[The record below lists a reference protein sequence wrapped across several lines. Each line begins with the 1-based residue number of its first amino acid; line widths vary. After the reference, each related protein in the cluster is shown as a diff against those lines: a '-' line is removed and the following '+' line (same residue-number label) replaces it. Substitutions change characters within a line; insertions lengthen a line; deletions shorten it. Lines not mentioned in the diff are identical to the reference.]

1 LPASSGASPP
11 GEPPIPTDPPGA
23 RDRTLGALFLLV
35 TILGW
40 GLNWPIL
47 KSLLA
52 ELPPLTARGW
62 AGVWAMAGLLL
73 AASLARERIGVPDGA
88 WPRLLLYSA
97 LNVTAWMGCATV
109 GLLWIGAGE
118 GAIIAYTMPAW
129 AALLAWP
136 LLGERLTVAR
146 VAALVLAM
154 GGVLVLLAADVSLG
168 MAGWPGAAI
177 ILAGAVLFAG
187 GTILTKRAP
196 LDMPPLALVG
206 WQVGLG
212 CLPLLLA
219 GFLLETPDFAALS
232 PGGWAA
238 MAYMAALPLCLC
250 YLAWFAALRRLPA
263 GAAAIGTLLTP
274 VVGVLAGAL
283 ALGEPLGLREVAAL
297 LLTLGGILLALR
309 S

>member
-1 LPASSGASPP
+1 MPP
-11 GEPPIPTDPPGA
+11 RRAPISAEAATA
-23 RDRTLGALFLLV
+23 RARTLGALFLLV

-62 AGVWAMAGLLL
+62 AGAAAMGGLLL
-73 AASLARERIGVPDGA
+73 AAWLTGERVGVPRGA
-88 WPRLLLYSA
+88 WPRLLLFSG

-109 GLLWIGAGE
+109 GLLWVDAGE
-118 GAIIAYTMPAW
+118 GAIIAYTMPAI

-136 LLGERLTVAR
+136 MLAERFTLARGLALL
-146 VAALVLAM
+146 LAM
-154 GGVLVLLAADVSLG
+154 GGVLVLLGADVEIGL
-168 MAGWPGAAI
+168 AKLPGALI
-177 ILAGAVLFAG
+177 ILAGAVLFAY
-187 GTILTKRAP
+187 GTILTKKAP

-212 CLPLLLA
+212 CLPMLAAGLLLERA
-219 GFLLETPDFAALS
+219 DFAALS

-250 YLAWFAALRRLPA
+250 YLTWFAALRRLPA

-274 VVGVLAGAL
+274 VVGVMAGAA
-283 ALGEPLGLREVAAL
+283 ALGEPLGLREGLAL
-297 LLTLGGILLALR
+297 LLTLGGIVLALR

>member
-1 LPASSGASPP
+1 MPVSSAAWRRRA
-11 GEPPIPTDPPGA
+11 PIPAEAATA
-23 RDRTLGALFLLV
+23 RGRTLGALFLLV

-47 KSLLA
+47 KALLE

-62 AGVWAMAGLLL
+62 AGVWAMAGLLF
-73 AASLARERIGVPDGA
+73 AAWLARERVGVPRGA
-88 WPRLLLYSA
+88 WGRLLLYSG
-97 LNVTAWMGCATV
+97 LNVTAWMGCATI

-129 AALLAWP
+129 AALLAVP
-136 LLGERLTVAR
+136 MLGERLTAAR

-154 GGVLVLLAADVSLG
+154 GGVAVLLAADLSLG
-168 MAGWPGAAI
+168 MAALPGAAI
-177 ILAGAVLFAG
+177 ILAGAVLFAY

-238 MAYMAALPLCLC
+238 LAYMAALPLCLC
-250 YLAWFAALRRLPA
+250 YLAWFAALKRLPA

-274 VVGVLAGAL
+274 VVGVLAGAA
-283 ALGEPLGLREVAAL
+283 ALGEPLGLREVVAL
-297 LLTLGGILLALR
+297 LLTLGGIVLALR
-309 S
+309 R

>member
-1 LPASSGASPP
+1 M
-11 GEPPIPTDPPGA
+11 
-23 RDRTLGALFLLV
+23 LGAVFLTV

-47 KSLLA
+47 KALLA

-73 AASLARERIGVPDGA
+73 AAWLARERIGVPRGA
-88 WPRLLLYSA
+88 WGRLLLYSG

-136 LLGERLTVAR
+136 MLGERFTLAR
-146 VAALVLAM
+146 AAALVLAM
-154 GGVLVLLAADVSLG
+154 TGVAVLLAADLRLG
-168 MAGWPGAAI
+168 AAMLPGALI
-177 ILAGAVLFAG
+177 ILAGAILFAY

-212 CLPLLLA
+212 CLPMLLA
-219 GFLLETPDFAALS
+219 GFWLETPDFAALS
-232 PGGWAA
+232 PQGWAA
-238 MAYMAALPLCLC
+238 MVYMAALPLCLC
-250 YLAWFAALRRLPA
+250 YLAWFAALKKLPA
-263 GAAAIGTLLTP
+263 GAAAIGTLATP
-274 VVGVLAGAL
+274 VVGVLAGAAVL
-283 ALGEPLGLREVAAL
+283 AEPLGARE
-297 LLTLGGILLALR
+297 LLALALTLAGILFALR

>member
-1 LPASSGASPP
+1 LPASSAASPRRT
-11 GEPPIPTDPPGA
+11 PIPADAAAA
-23 RDRTLGALFLLV
+23 RAHTIGALFLLV

-47 KSLLA
+47 KALLE

-62 AGVWAMAGLLL
+62 SGVAAMAGLLF
-73 AASLARERIGVPDGA
+73 AAWVLRERIGVPAGA
-88 WPRLLLYSA
+88 WGRLLLYSG

-109 GLLWIGAGE
+109 GLRWIGAGE
-118 GAIIAYTMPAW
+118 GAIIAYTMPVW

-136 LLGERLTVAR
+136 MLGERFSPGRA
-146 VAALVLAM
+146 AALVLAM
-154 GGVLVLLAADVSLG
+154 GGVLVLLAADLSIG
-168 MAGWPGAAI
+168 RMAWPGAAI
-177 ILAGAVLFAG
+177 ILAGAILFAC

-238 MAYMAALPLCLC
+238 LAYMAALPMCLC
-250 YLAWFAALRRLPA
+250 YLAWFAALKRLPA

-274 VVGVLAGAL
+274 VVGVLAGAV
-283 ALGEPLGLREVAAL
+283 ALGEPLGLREVLAL

>member
-1 LPASSGASPP
+1 LPRGRGPIPPDAASSRGQA
-11 GEPPIPTDPPGA
+11 
-23 RDRTLGALFLLV
+23 LGALFLLV

-47 KSLLA
+47 KALLE

-62 AGVWAMAGLLL
+62 AGVWSMGGLLL
-73 AASLARERIGVPDGA
+73 AAWFAGERISVPQGA
-88 WPRLLLYSA
+88 WGRLVLLSG

-136 LLGERLTVAR
+136 MLGERLTLAR
-146 VAALVLAM
+146 AGALVLAM
-154 GGVLVLLAADVSLG
+154 GGVVVLLAADLTLG
-168 MAGWPGAAI
+168 MATLPGAAI
-177 ILAGAVLFAG
+177 ILAGAVLFAC
-187 GTILTKRAP
+187 GTILTKRSP
-196 LDMPPLALVG
+196 LDMPPLALVA

-212 CLPLLLA
+212 CLPLLLV
-219 GFLLETPDFAALS
+219 GMVVETADFRGLS
-232 PGGWAA
+232 NAGWAA
-238 MAYMAALPLCLC
+238 MAYMALLPLCIC
-250 YLAWFAALRRLPA
+250 YLAWFAALKRLPA

-274 VVGVLAGAL
+274 VVGVLAAAV
-283 ALGEPLGLREVAAL
+283 ALGEPLGLREVLAL
-297 LLTLGGILLALR
+297 VLTLGGIILALR

>member
-1 LPASSGASPP
+1 MPVSSVASPP
-11 GEPPIPTDPPGA
+11 RGPPIPPDAASPRA
-23 RDRTLGALFLLV
+23 RTLGALFLLV

-47 KSLLA
+47 KALLQ

-62 AGVWAMAGLLL
+62 SGVWAMAGLL
-73 AASLARERIGVPDGA
+73 AAAWLLRERVGVPAGA
-88 WPRLLLYSA
+88 WGRLLLYSG

-118 GAIIAYTMPAW
+118 GAMIAYTMPAW

-136 LLGERLTVAR
+136 MLGERLTAAR
-146 VAALVLAM
+146 VAALALAM
-154 GGVLVLLAADVSLG
+154 SGVAVLLAADLTLG
-168 MAGWPGAAI
+168 LAVLPGAVI
-177 ILAGAVLFAG
+177 ILAGAVLFAF
-187 GTILTKRAP
+187 GTILTKKAP

-212 CLPLLLA
+212 CLPLLLG
-219 GFLLETPDFAALS
+219 GFLLETADFAALS

-238 MAYMAALPLCLC
+238 MVYMAALPLCLC
-250 YLAWFAALRRLPA
+250 YLAWFAALKRLPA

-274 VVGVLAGAL
+274 VVGVLAAAL

-297 LLTLGGILLALR
+297 LLTIGGTLLALGR
-309 S
+309 

>member
-1 LPASSGASPP
+1 MPP
-11 GEPPIPTDPPGA
+11 RRPPISADLATA
-23 RDRTLGALFLLV
+23 RARTLGALFLLV

-62 AGVWAMAGLLL
+62 AGVWAMAGLLF
-73 AASLARERIGVPDGA
+73 AAWLARERISVPEGA
-88 WPRLLLYSA
+88 WGRLLLYA
-97 LNVTAWMGCATV
+97 LLNVTAWMGCATV

-136 LLGERLTVAR
+136 MLGERLTAAR
-146 VAALVLAM
+146 IAALVLAM
-154 GGVLVLLAADVSLG
+154 GGVVVLLAGNLSVGRAAL
-168 MAGWPGAAI
+168 PGVAI
-177 ILAGAVLFAG
+177 ILSGAVLFAF
-187 GTILTKRAP
+187 GTILTKKSP

-212 CLPLLLA
+212 CLPLLVA
-219 GFLLETPDFAALS
+219 GFLLETADFAALS
-232 PGGWAA
+232 PAGWAA
-238 MAYMAALPLCLC
+238 MVYMAVLPLCLC

-283 ALGEPLGLREVAAL
+283 MLGEPLGLREVAAL

-309 S
+309 T